1 MFHELRQ
8 EMGDEIFFEVLR
20 KYFESNKFQN
30 AKPED
35 LYRACQKVTGKPWDD
50 FFRQWLYDDYE
61 EKAG

>member
-20 KYFESNKFQN
+20 IFESNKFQN

-35 LYRACQKVTGKPWDD
+35 LYRAC
-50 FFRQWLYDDYE
+50 RDYE
-61 EKAG
+61 ALDVFGNVAIR